1 MTKDERLQWQ
11 REYRKRTNNA
21 CTAKYEKTKRG
32 FLMRCYRNMLSR
44 ITGVQVAKYH
54 LYEGKRLDFTKQEF
68 YEFSLGSDVFNKL
81 FAEWELSEYNRK
93 LTPSVDRI
101 NSAKGYS
108 FDNIEWVTHSENS
121 ARSSAQ
127 RRKKNTLYSR
137 CPSSEGCAA

>member
-1 MTKDERLQWQ
+1 MNKEERLVWQ

-21 CTAKYEKTKRG
+21 CTAKYEKTQKG

-44 ITGVQVAKYH
+44 VTGVQAAKHH
-54 LYEGKRLDFTKQEF
+54 LYKGKSLDFTKQEF
-68 YEFSLGSDVFNKL
+68 YEFSLNNDKFNKL

-101 NSAKGYS
+101 NSTKGYS

-121 ARSSAQ
+121 ARGAAK
-127 RRKKNTLYSR
+127 RHKKDSLHS
-137 CPSSEGCAA
+137 